1 MKLLGNRKG
10 TSLIEV
16 IVAMT
21 ILGIISMVTTMVFV
35 NSMSTSNSSK
45 EQIEINA
52 VISTV
57 TENITAALK
66 NPDADIMGNTDTPL
80 RTAGG
85 TGYDLPPGYGDLVVM
100 DGSGD
105 INPGYKFD
113 VSLDAG
119 EPSSISGYALL
130 KYVVRLKKSD
140 GIPIRT
146 FRLEINTLDFRNTL
160 L

>member
-10 TSLIEV
+10 TSLVEV

-52 VISTV
+52 VIGTI
-57 TENITAALK
+57 EGNITAAVK
-66 NPDADIMGNTDTPL
+66 RPDADILGNTGTPL
-80 RTAGG
+80 RNAVG
-85 TGYDLPPGYGDLVVM
+85 TGYDLPAGYGDLIVM

-105 INPGYKFD
+105 INPVYKFD
-113 VSLDAG
+113 VSRDAG

-130 KYVVRLKKSD
+130 NYTVRLKKAD
-140 GIPIRT
+140 GTPIRT
-146 FRLEINTLDFRNTL
+146 FKLEINTLDFRNTL
-160 L
+160 P